1 MTTAAIHLH
10 DTRIG
15 AVHWDPGQ
23 ELGIFEY
30 DRSFLNSGIE
40 ISPLMLPLG
49 EGTSSFPSLSRE
61 SFKGL
66 PGLLA
71 DALPDK
77 FGNLLIN
84 QWLERQGRSPS
95 SFNPVER
102 LCYLGSRGMGALEF
116 RPAILK
122 DRPSE
127 PLEIDALVRLANDA
141 LASRDA
147 LHANFT
153 QPPEALA
160 TILRVGT
167 SAGGARAKA
176 VIAWNPETNEIRSG
190 QVPLPTGFEHWLIKF
205 DGVAENRDKEL
216 ADPKGYGRIEYAYH
230 LMARAAGIT
239 MSDCRLLE
247 ENGRAHFMTRRFDRT
262 PDGDKL
268 HLQSLC
274 AVAHFDFNQAGAY
287 SYEQAF
293 QIARQLNLPQPDL
306 AEMFRRAV
314 FNVISRNQDDHTK
327 NISFLMDRRGS
338 WSLAPAYDLIFSY
351 NPQGAWTQRHQMTFA
366 GKRDHFAPDDL
377 LKVAAA
383 ADLKPRQAKFIISD
397 VHAAVTRWRTFA
409 REAAVPSAFTDFIHD
424 HLRLDL
430 HPSKPNH

>member
-1 MTTAAIHLH
+1 MPTAAIHLH
-10 DTRIG
+10 DTLIG
-15 AVHWDPGQ
+15 AVAWDPDQ

-30 DRSFLNSGIE
+30 DASFLNSGIE
-40 ISPLMLPLG
+40 VAPLMMPLG
-49 EGTSSFPSLSRE
+49 EGRYTFPGLSRE

-66 PGLLA
+66 PGMLA
-71 DALPDK
+71 DSLPDK

-84 QWLERQGRSPS
+84 QWLARQGRSPS

-102 LCYLGSRGMGALEF
+102 LCYLGSRAMGALEF
-116 RPAILK
+116 RPAILS

-127 PLEIDALVRLANDA
+127 PLEIDALVQLANDA

-147 LHANFT
+147 LHASFDH
-153 QPPEALA
+153 PPEALA
-160 TILRVGT
+160 AILRIGT

-176 VIAWNPETNEIRSG
+176 VIAWHPQTNEIRSG
-190 QVPLPTGFEHWLIKF
+190 QVPLPPGFEQWLIKF
-205 DGVAENRDKEL
+205 DGISENRDKEL

-230 LMARAAGIT
+230 LMARASGIT

-262 PDGDKL
+262 PDGDRF

-274 AVAHFDFNQAGAY
+274 ALAHYDFNQAGAY

-293 QIARQLNLPQPDL
+293 QIARRLSLPQPDL

-314 FNVISRNQDDHTK
+314 FNLISRNQDDHTK
-327 NISFLMDRRGS
+327 NISFLMDRRGK

-366 GKRDHFAPDDL
+366 GKRDHFSPEDL
-377 LKVAAA
+377 LQTASS
-383 ADLKPRQAKFIISD
+383 ADLKPRQAKTIIAG
-397 VHAAVTRWRTFA
+397 VHEAVTRWPEFA
-409 REAAVPSAFTDFIHD
+409 ETARVPSEIAAFIRD

-430 HPSKPNH
+430 HA